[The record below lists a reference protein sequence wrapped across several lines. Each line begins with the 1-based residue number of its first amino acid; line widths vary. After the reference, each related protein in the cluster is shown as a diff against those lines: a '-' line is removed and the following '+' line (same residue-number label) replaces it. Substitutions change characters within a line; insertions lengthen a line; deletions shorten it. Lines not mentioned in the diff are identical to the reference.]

1 MGKSPVMTPYTRTVV
16 QPTAEPLSLDEVK
29 LHLRVDGDDEDDW
42 ITPQITAA
50 RQAAENFCNRYI
62 AEQGVEM
69 RVPGWP
75 YCGWVWN
82 SPWGGGFHNRDTFLL
97 PGSDPAR
104 DVEIKYIDIDG
115 AEQTLDPAVYS
126 LDQFRAPSTIGT
138 AYNQSW
144 PPARNEQ
151 GAIRVT
157 YTAGYS
163 VPGASPEPYPL
174 PAAIRSAMLL
184 LIGNW
189 YENREAVNIGNIT
202 SEIPMGVQHLLQPYR
217 LSLGV

>member
-1 MGKSPVMTPYTRTVV
+1 MTPYTRTVV
-16 QPTAEPLSLDEVK
+16 QPTAEPLTLEEVK
-29 LHLRVDGDDEDDW
+29 LHLRVTTADEDDW
-42 ITPQITAA
+42 IEPQITAA

-69 RVPGWP
+69 RADGWP
-75 YCGWVWN
+75 CFW
-82 SPWGGGFHNRDTFLL
+82 WGSYGGYVHGPMVL

-104 DVEIKYIDIDG
+104 DVVMKYVDPDG
-115 AEQTLDPAVYS
+115 TEQTLDPAVYS
-126 LDQFRAPSTIGT
+126 VNQFRAPSTLGL

-144 PPARNEQ
+144 PAARNEQ

-163 VPGASPEPYPL
+163 IPGALLQPYPL
-174 PAAIRSAMLL
+174 PAAIRAAMLL
-184 LIGNW
+184 TIGHL
-189 YENREAVNIGNIT
+189 YENREAVVIGAT
-202 SEIPMGVQHLLQPYR
+202 VAELPLGVQNLLQPFR